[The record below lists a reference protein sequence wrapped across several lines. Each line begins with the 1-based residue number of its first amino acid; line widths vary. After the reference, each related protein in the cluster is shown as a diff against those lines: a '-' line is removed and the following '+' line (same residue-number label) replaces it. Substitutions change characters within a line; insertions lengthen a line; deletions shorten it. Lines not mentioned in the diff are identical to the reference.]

1 MSWRVMGRLLLRRRL
16 GRDGCDETFCTL
28 ILVLVLFCFV
38 FLIVVLYLEK
48 RCALAGVGEM
58 REGRWLVH
66 RVYNDTWEFEF
77 VDTLSY

>member
-38 FLIVVLYLEK
+38 FLIVVLYLSSAVLWLEWGDA
-48 RCALAGVGEM
+48 RGTMACA
-58 REGRWLVH
+58 
-66 RVYNDTWEFEF
+66 
-77 VDTLSY
+77 SCI